1 MISFPFL
8 FRCNLIVYSLPCA
21 RHVAKIPLC
30 ISTLMRGQL
39 LGPYRVQ
46 QKAQKQ
52 IVLRLGANTCKGIV
66 HVAVVYFCDR
76 VFAELDDKTPL
87 AMLLSAAEHN
97 TSNVGVCIAS
107 SGALVRSKLHRGR
120 GWFPAFDL
128 YPASRTQAHCRGR
141 LHGHRQL
148 GSHRLTSLTSRSA

>member
-1 MISFPFL
+1 MVCLVFKILAQIPYGTSRFIKAWGVCFPL
-8 FRCNLIVYSLPCA
+8 
-21 RHVAKIPLC
+21 
-30 ISTLMRGQL
+30 
-39 LGPYRVQ
+39 VQ
-46 QKAQKQ
+46 KE
-52 IVLRLGANTCKGIV
+52 IVLRLEANTCKGIA
-66 HVAVVYFCDR
+66 HVAVVHFCDR

-87 AMLLSAAEHN
+87 SMLLSAAEHN

-107 SGALVRSKLHRGR
+107 SGALVRSKLHRGL